1 MNEAWNHTVS
11 ILWRFSTGIIITCEK
26 CGQQFHVRWKYLIIC
41 HLISFACS
49 LIIGCILMLNDS
61 SSITRMIISDLVFVL
76 TSFILERVLVEKLKK
91 SDQISALI
99 MMDRYGK

>member
-1 MNEAWNHTVS
+1 
-11 ILWRFSTGIIITCEK
+11 
-26 CGQQFHVRWKYLIIC
+26 
-41 HLISFACS
+41 
-49 LIIGCILMLNDS
+49 MLNDS